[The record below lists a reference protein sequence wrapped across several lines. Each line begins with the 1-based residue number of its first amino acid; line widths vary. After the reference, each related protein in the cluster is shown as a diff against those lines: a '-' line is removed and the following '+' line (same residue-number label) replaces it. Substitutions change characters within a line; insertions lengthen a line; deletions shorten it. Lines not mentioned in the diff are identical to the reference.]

1 MTDNTVYINSYSIV
15 NYSWRVFKGEVRC
28 VVENRATGDKAYR
41 TIFGEEKLFGPF
53 IVRSYKIQNNLS
65 YWFKKSYPN
74 GFPEGNYKVYME
86 CKSTEEKEWQ
96 TIRREGDLACY
107 AWFSVNDD
115 GTVIVDNESPTTAI
129 GDVKTDTVGE
139 NMGTYDLGGRKV
151 NGKDNKTTRM
161 VIRRNGKGVEKILE
175 IK

>member
-1 MTDNTVYINSYSIV
+1 MEPTEDEENLSYILYLENKGLSLALTGNTVYINSYSIV

-28 VVENRATGDKAYR
+28 VVENRATGEKAYR

-96 TIRREGDLACY
+96 TIRREGDLAC
-107 AWFSVNDD
+107 
-115 GTVIVDNESPTTAI
+115 
-129 GDVKTDTVGE
+129 
-139 NMGTYDLGGRKV
+139 
-151 NGKDNKTTRM
+151 
-161 VIRRNGKGVEKILE
+161 
-175 IK
+175 